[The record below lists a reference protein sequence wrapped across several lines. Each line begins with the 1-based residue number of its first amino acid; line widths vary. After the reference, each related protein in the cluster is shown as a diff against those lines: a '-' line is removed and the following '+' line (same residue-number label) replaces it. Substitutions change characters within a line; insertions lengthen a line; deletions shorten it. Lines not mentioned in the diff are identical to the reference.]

1 MSKIIKN
8 ISDLQTILEPFIEK
22 AIENACNR
30 LLGTL
35 QEIID
40 TEFYDVFNPDY
51 YIRTYQFW
59 KSATTKMLNK
69 TCGQVFM
76 DVSAMDYGEFWSGE
90 IQLQAANIG
99 SHGGW
104 ITDSTGEHRFWD
116 SFIKYCNNNC
126 VQILKEELKK
136 QGIPIK

>member
-8 ISDLQTILEPFIEK
+8 MSDLQNMINSACNK
-22 AIENACNR
+22 AVENACNR
-30 LLGTL
+30 LLGNL

-40 TEFYDVFNPDY
+40 TEFYDTFSPDY

-59 KSATTKMLNK
+59 RSATTKMLNK

-76 DVSAMDYGEFWSGE
+76 DASAMNYGEFWSGE
-90 IQLQAANIG
+90 MQLQAANIG

-104 ITDSTGEHRFWD
+104 ITDSTREHKFWD
-116 SFIKYCNNNC
+116 TFIEYCKNNC
-126 VQILKEELKK
+126 IQILKEELRN

>member
-8 ISDLQTILEPFIEK
+8 ISNLQTILEPLIEK
-22 AIENACNR
+22 AVQNACNR

-35 QEIID
+35 QELID
-40 TEFYDVFNPDY
+40 TEFYDVFSPDY

-59 KSATTKMLNK
+59 RSATTEMLNR

-76 DVSAMDYGEFWSGE
+76 DASAMDYGEFWSGE

-104 ITDSTGEHRFWD
+104 ITDSTREHRFW
-116 SFIKYCNNNC
+116 SAFIDYCKNNC
-126 VQILKEELKK
+126 VQILKEELRK
-136 QGIPIK
+136 QGIPVK